1 MSALVL
7 QAAKDNA
14 PGRMKQPTKDA
25 LRQSLVLAVERNEQL
40 QGENLVLRRAGL
52 LTPEEREPLLAE
64 LIEAA
69 ASLGHYETLRSSPN
83 ETIEYWRAEVER
95 LRAALSGSNAE

>member
-7 QAAKDNA
+7 QPAAGKA

-25 LRQSLVLAVERNEQL
+25 LRHWLVLAAERNEQL
-40 QGENLVLRRAGL
+40 RAENLVLRQAGL
-52 LTPEEREPLLAE
+52 LAPEEREPLLAE

-69 ASLGHYETLRSSPN
+69 ANLGHYETLRSSPN
-83 ETIEYWRAEVER
+83 ETIEYWRAEVQR
-95 LRAALSGSNAE
+95 LRAVLSGGTGE

>member
-7 QAAKDNA
+7 QSADGKA

-25 LRQSLVLAVERNEQL
+25 LRHWLVLAAERNEQL
-40 QGENLVLRRAGL
+40 QGENLMLRQDGL
-52 LTPEEREPLLAE
+52 LAPEEREPLLGE

-69 ASLGHYETLRSSPN
+69 ANLGRYKTLRSSPN
-83 ETIEYWRAEVER
+83 ETIEYWRAEVQR
-95 LRAALSGSNAE
+95 LRAALSGEAGE

>member
-7 QAAKDNA
+7 QPAGGKA
-14 PGRMKQPTKDA
+14 PGRMKQPTKDT
-25 LRQSLVLAVERNEQL
+25 LRHWLVLAVERNEKL

-52 LTPEEREPLLAE
+52 LTPEEREPVLAE

-69 ASLGHYETLRSSPN
+69 ASLGHHETLRTSSD
-83 ETIEYWRAEVER
+83 ETIEFWRAEVQR
-95 LRAALSGSNAE
+95 LRAALNGEHHG

>member
-7 QAAKDNA
+7 HPGEGKA

-25 LRQSLVLAVERNEQL
+25 LRHWLVLAVERNEQL

-83 ETIEYWRAEVER
+83 ETIEFWRAEVQR
-95 LRAALSGSNAE
+95 LRAALNGGTGE